1 MSTVFAVA
9 LFMLYLQAN
18 GIPEHEPAATKVQEE
33 MDAFYRDCSAP
44 EELTCKV
51 RGNMNFNLL
60 FVPCPAR

>member
-1 MSTVFAVA
+1 
-9 LFMLYLQAN
+9 MLYLQAN